1 MRRLPKI
8 MFATG
13 ATIIVVVA
21 LLVSALRMMLP
32 LINEYRPQIVAKV
45 QSVSGIPLDVG
56 FMQGTWETFGPT
68 LELRDI
74 RAQMP
79 KADLQVQRVTLALD
93 VWQSLLHWRWQFR
106 DLTFY
111 QLQLDLH
118 TTLDATQNNGSNLE
132 TGNVHNIFLRQLDR
146 FDLRN
151 SRISFLTPSGP
162 RAELEIPQLTWLNS
176 STRHRAEGQISLSTI
191 NGQHGVVQ
199 VRMDLHDNQGILNNG
214 TVYMQAD
221 NIDLKPWISR
231 WLQNNTGLDN
241 AEFSLAAWLSI
252 KSGEIYRG
260 NVLLSQGQAN
270 WTVGSNSHQL
280 SVDNFVLEG
289 RRQGN
294 GWQIDAPVLN
304 LKTDG
309 QAWPKGRLSALWLPE
324 NTQFIGPEQRQELRI
339 RASNLQL
346 ERIGPLLPTLS
357 PFTPELLA
365 RWADLQPQGYV
376 DALAL
381 DIPISQPETTR
392 FQAKWHDVSWQYWSQ
407 LPGVNHFDGEL
418 SGSARLGR
426 LNINLKNSLLPYGD
440 MFRAPLEVSQ
450 ASGALNWRIDDKGWA
465 LWSDQLDV
473 QAKSLWGNGSFYYMQ
488 PNQKTSQLNQAQ
500 PWLKILAGIRLYDAT
515 DAWRYFPVSL
525 MGEKLADYLTEAL
538 QGGQVDN
545 ATLVYNGNP
554 HDFPYKNK
562 EGQFQVYVPL
572 RNAVF
577 QFQPDWPALD
587 NLAIDLNFLNEGLW
601 MNAPHTLL
609 GKVTGSNISAIIPDY
624 LKEKLYVDADILGEG
639 RDVHDYFTATPLKDS
654 VAETLDELQVGGK
667 VSGRLHLDIPLEEES
682 ITHASGEVTLN
693 NNSLLV
699 KPLQSQLENINGKF
713 RFYDGNL
720 ESETLSAHWYGQ
732 PLTVNFTTKEQP
744 KDFLVNVGLQGDWLP
759 AKLPGVPDSL
769 AKMLSGSANWQGKVA
784 VKLPQHGKPDY
795 QVDVSADLKKVSSH
809 LPSPLDKNSGQAL
822 PLHVQVNGGLEA
834 FTLSGSAGNNNA
846 FNSQWLLQGEKVELA
861 RAIWQTDSKKI
872 PSLPDDKALVFK
884 LPAIDGERW
893 LALLAPELATA
904 ASPFAASFSSP
915 SATSSTQPKIKGSKT
930 NVILPKRLTLQ
941 TPELLVG
948 GQAWHQL
955 TLQADPLPSGMKITA
970 KGQEVD
976 GSLLMADYGPWH
988 ADLNYLYYNPQWG
1001 SSEANNPLAVSQE
1014 PTVLQK
1020 PQPPSGISFSDWPAL
1035 QLRCKACW
1043 ILGQNIG
1050 RVNADLT
1057 PKGSALILTNGLI
1070 EAGNGRATITG
1081 EWQQDRAG
1089 DKTTLNIGLNGP
1101 RIDETLSFFGL
1112 TTLIKNASFAIN
1124 ADLNWRGVPWEPQIN
1139 TLSGTLKGRLGRG
1152 QLTDLGGGRAGQLL
1166 RLVSF
1171 DALLRK
1177 LQLDFSDTFSR
1188 DFAFDSIR
1196 STATLKNG
1204 VMSTNDLV
1212 IDGLAA
1218 DIAMNGKVD
1227 LVKRQIAM
1235 EAVITPELSATVG
1248 VATAFAINPIVGAAV
1263 FAASKI
1269 LGPLWSKVSLIRY
1282 QITGSLDQP
1291 TIHEVLRQLKENEAP

>member
-1 MRRLPKI
+1 M
-8 MFATG
+8 
-13 ATIIVVVA
+13 VA

-32 LINEYRPQIVAKV
+32 LINEYRPQIVAKI

-252 KSGEIYRG
+252 KSGEVYRG

-392 FQAKWHDVSWQYWSQ
+392 FQAKWHDVSWQYWGQ

-440 MFRAPLEVSQ
+440 LFRAPLEVSQ

-488 PNQKTSQLNQAQ
+488 PNQKPSQLNQAQ
-500 PWLKILAGIRLYDAT
+500 PWLKILAG
-515 DAWRYFPVSL
+515 
-525 MGEKLADYLTEAL
+525 
-538 QGGQVDN
+538 
-545 ATLVYNGNP
+545 
-554 HDFPYKNK
+554 
-562 EGQFQVYVPL
+562 
-572 RNAVF
+572 
-577 QFQPDWPALD
+577 
-587 NLAIDLNFLNEGLW
+587 
-601 MNAPHTLL
+601 
-609 GKVTGSNISAIIPDY
+609 
-624 LKEKLYVDADILGEG
+624 
-639 RDVHDYFTATPLKDS
+639 
-654 VAETLDELQVGGK
+654 
-667 VSGRLHLDIPLEEES
+667 
-682 ITHASGEVTLN
+682 
-693 NNSLLV
+693 
-699 KPLQSQLENINGKF
+699 
-713 RFYDGNL
+713 
-720 ESETLSAHWYGQ
+720 
-732 PLTVNFTTKEQP
+732 
-744 KDFLVNVGLQGDWLP
+744 
-759 AKLPGVPDSL
+759 
-769 AKMLSGSANWQGKVA
+769 
-784 VKLPQHGKPDY
+784 
-795 QVDVSADLKKVSSH
+795 
-809 LPSPLDKNSGQAL
+809 
-822 PLHVQVNGGLEA
+822 
-834 FTLSGSAGNNNA
+834 
-846 FNSQWLLQGEKVELA
+846 
-861 RAIWQTDSKKI
+861 
-872 PSLPDDKALVFK
+872 
-884 LPAIDGERW
+884 
-893 LALLAPELATA
+893 
-904 ASPFAASFSSP
+904 
-915 SATSSTQPKIKGSKT
+915 
-930 NVILPKRLTLQ
+930 
-941 TPELLVG
+941 
-948 GQAWHQL
+948 
-955 TLQADPLPSGMKITA
+955 
-970 KGQEVD
+970 
-976 GSLLMADYGPWH
+976 
-988 ADLNYLYYNPQWG
+988 
-1001 SSEANNPLAVSQE
+1001 
-1014 PTVLQK
+1014 
-1020 PQPPSGISFSDWPAL
+1020 
-1035 QLRCKACW
+1035 
-1043 ILGQNIG
+1043 
-1050 RVNADLT
+1050 
-1057 PKGSALILTNGLI
+1057 
-1070 EAGNGRATITG
+1070 
-1081 EWQQDRAG
+1081 
-1089 DKTTLNIGLNGP
+1089 
-1101 RIDETLSFFGL
+1101 
-1112 TTLIKNASFAIN
+1112 
-1124 ADLNWRGVPWEPQIN
+1124 
-1139 TLSGTLKGRLGRG
+1139 
-1152 QLTDLGGGRAGQLL
+1152 
-1166 RLVSF
+1166 
-1171 DALLRK
+1171 
-1177 LQLDFSDTFSR
+1177 
-1188 DFAFDSIR
+1188 
-1196 STATLKNG
+1196 
-1204 VMSTNDLV
+1204 
-1212 IDGLAA
+1212 
-1218 DIAMNGKVD
+1218 
-1227 LVKRQIAM
+1227 
-1235 EAVITPELSATVG
+1235 
-1248 VATAFAINPIVGAAV
+1248 
-1263 FAASKI
+1263 
-1269 LGPLWSKVSLIRY
+1269 
-1282 QITGSLDQP
+1282 
-1291 TIHEVLRQLKENEAP
+1291 